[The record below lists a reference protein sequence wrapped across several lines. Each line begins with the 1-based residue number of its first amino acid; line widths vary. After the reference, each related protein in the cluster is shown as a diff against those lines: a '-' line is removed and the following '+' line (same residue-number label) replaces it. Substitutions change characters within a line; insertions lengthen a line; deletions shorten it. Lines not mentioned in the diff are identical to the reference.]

1 MMDFINDIISGNISD
16 EVRDKIKK
24 SLADIDTTLSDL
36 ELYSKEPEK
45 VEILSIERAKLSDEL
60 DECEIT
66 WIEKQDE
73 LEQAMKE

>member
-1 MMDFINDIISGNISD
+1 M
-16 EVRDKIKK
+16 EKIKK

-60 DECEIT
+60 DKCEIA
-66 WIEKQDE
+66 WIENRMNWNRQ
-73 LEQAMKE
+73 

>member
-1 MMDFINDIISGNISD
+1 M
-16 EVRDKIKK
+16 EKIKK

-60 DECEIT
+60 DKCEIA

>member
-1 MMDFINDIISGNISD
+1 M
-16 EVRDKIKK
+16 DKIKK

-60 DECEIT
+60 DKCEIT

>member
-1 MMDFINDIISGNISD
+1 M
-16 EVRDKIKK
+16 DKIKK

-60 DECEIT
+60 DKCEIA